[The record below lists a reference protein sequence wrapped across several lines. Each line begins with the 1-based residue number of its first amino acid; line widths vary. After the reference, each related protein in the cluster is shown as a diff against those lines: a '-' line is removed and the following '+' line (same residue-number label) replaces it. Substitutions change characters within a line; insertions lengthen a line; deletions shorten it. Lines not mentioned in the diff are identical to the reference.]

1 MTTLVTERLEVRNF
15 TVDDALVLREMVLQY
30 QASAYAVYDHKWPT
44 SADEIR
50 GVAEWFAGGDR
61 FLAVCLRDT
70 GRFIGF
76 VSLGATEGT
85 NDTVY
90 SLGYCFDFDYHGGGY
105 ATEAC
110 QAALAHAFDVLEA
123 DKVTSGTAAA
133 NEPSCRLLARLGFRR
148 VGEQT
153 ASFWTDADGAPI
165 EFLAYSFVLDRGD
178 WIGSSTHTE

>member
-1 MTTLVTERLEVRNF
+1 MTPLVTERLEVRNF
-15 TVDDALVLREMVLQY
+15 RVDDAPALREMVLQY

-50 GVAEWFAGGDR
+50 AVAEWFAEGDR

-85 NDTVY
+85 HDTAY
-90 SLGYCFDFDYHGGGY
+90 SLGYCFDFDYHGRGY

-110 QAALAHAFDVLEA
+110 QVALDHAFDALGA
-123 DKVTSGTAAA
+123 DKVTTGTAAA
-133 NEPSCRLLARLGFRR
+133 NQPSCRLLARLGFRR

-153 ASFWTDADGAPI
+153 TSFWTNADGAPI
-165 EFLAYSFVLDRGD
+165 EFLAYSFVLDRAD
-178 WIGSSTHTE
+178 RIGASSRG